1 MIFSN
6 KETIKDLIIKE
17 LLIKNKNAEELQK
30 DIKNKNNIN
39 ISLFGLYKILRGLKK
54 EEGSI
59 IKVGKDYSISE
70 EWKKKAVEALSSTN
84 NNILLEDKEKLDFK
98 FKSLLGL
105 DYQWKNIILQLF
117 RQNKGFPVFF
127 QTPHQFWMMLNEERE
142 KSEKEYIQSFNK
154 NETYAFYSIT
164 GKTSLDTWFK
174 NNFTSDYIKINT
186 GEKIILKDINYLTVF
201 NEYIIITTIPKNIAK
216 DIEKYFSDIDNYEL
230 IKTKISS
237 MNIESKKIKLSI
249 ERNKNK
255 AKMLRKKL
263 SKNFY
268 IPKDL
273 IEKYDLF

>member
-98 FKSLLGL
+98 FNSLVNL
-105 DYQWKNIILQLF
+105 DHYWKNLVLAFHIENKSPIFFYAKHLF
-117 RQNKGFPVFF
+117 W
-127 QTPHQFWMMLNEERE
+127 TMLRTRE
-142 KSEKEYIQSFNK
+142 KSEKEYIGSFNK
-154 NETYAFYSIT
+154 EKRFAFYSIS
-164 GKTSLDTWFK
+164 GNDKSDKMFK
-174 NNFTSDYIKINT
+174 EEFSSEYIKINT
-186 GEKIILKDINYLTVF
+186 AEGLILGNNQQLTIF
-201 NEYIIITTIPKNIAK
+201 DDYIITTVIPKNIQNTIDK
-216 DIEKYFSDIDNYEL
+216 HYKEEENIDILKSKIEKLHIENKNIRL
-230 IKTKISS
+230 I
-237 MNIESKKIKLSI
+237 I
-249 ERNKNK
+249 ERNKQK
-255 AKMLRKKL
+255 AKMFRKKL

-268 IPKDL
+268 IPKEL
-273 IEKYDLF
+273 IKKYDLY

>member
-1 MIFSN
+1 
-6 KETIKDLIIKE
+6 
-17 LLIKNKNAEELQK
+17 
-30 DIKNKNNIN
+30 
-39 ISLFGLYKILRGLKK
+39 
-54 EEGSI
+54 
-59 IKVGKDYSISE
+59 
-70 EWKKKAVEALSSTN
+70 
-84 NNILLEDKEKLDFK
+84 
-98 FKSLLGL
+98 LGL